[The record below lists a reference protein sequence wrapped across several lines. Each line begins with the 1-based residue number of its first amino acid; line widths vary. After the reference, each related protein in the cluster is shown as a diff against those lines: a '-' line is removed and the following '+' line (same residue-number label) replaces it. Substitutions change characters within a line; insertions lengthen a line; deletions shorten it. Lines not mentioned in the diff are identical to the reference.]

1 MEFISRLFCAFLSL
15 FFGDLPFPLDDH
27 ILVQEPVPQNISVIS
42 QIEEPILVTPHFE
55 RWWKPTITSTPIKP
69 KRLLF
74 GPECDVVI
82 PEVKAVGIQLPLN
95 NYLSNLK
102 VAGKSSHQA
111 SAMAVPVKR
120 MGLRV

>member
-27 ILVQEPVPQNISVIS
+27 IPVQEPVLQKIPVIS
-42 QIEEPILVTPHFE
+42 QIEEPVLATPHFE
-55 RWWKPTITSTPIKP
+55 KWWNPTTTSTPIKP
-69 KRLLF
+69 KRLF
-74 GPECDVVI
+74 FCPERDLVI

-102 VAGKSSHQA
+102 VAGKSLNQA
-111 SAMAVPVKR
+111 PVMAPVKR

>member
-27 ILVQEPVPQNISVIS
+27 IPVQEPVVQNIPSS
-42 QIEEPILVTPHFE
+42 QIEEPILATPHFE
-55 RWWKPTITSTPIKP
+55 KWWNPTTTSTPIKP
-69 KRLLF
+69 KRLF
-74 GPECDVVI
+74 SGPECDVVI
-82 PEVKAVGIQLPLN
+82 PERKAVGIQLPLN

-102 VAGKSSHQA
+102 VAGKSSNQA
-111 SAMAVPVKR
+111 PAMAPVKR

>member
-27 ILVQEPVPQNISVIS
+27 IPVQEPVLQNIPFK
-42 QIEEPILVTPHFE
+42 IEEPILGTPHFE
-55 RWWKPTITSTPIKP
+55 KWWNPTTTSTPIKP
-69 KRLLF
+69 KRLF
-74 GPECDVVI
+74 IGSERDVVI

-102 VAGKSSHQA
+102 VAGKSSNQA
-111 SAMAVPVKR
+111 PVMAPVKR

>member
-15 FFGDLPFPLDDH
+15 FFGDLPFPLDEH
-27 ILVQEPVPQNISVIS
+27 IPVQQPVLQNVPCS

-55 RWWKPTITSTPIKP
+55 KWWNPTTTSTPIKP
-69 KRLLF
+69 KRLF
-74 GPECDVVI
+74 YDPERDVVV

-95 NYLSNLK
+95 NYLRDLK
-102 VAGKSSHQA
+102 VAGKTSNQA
-111 SAMAVPVKR
+111 PFMAPVKR